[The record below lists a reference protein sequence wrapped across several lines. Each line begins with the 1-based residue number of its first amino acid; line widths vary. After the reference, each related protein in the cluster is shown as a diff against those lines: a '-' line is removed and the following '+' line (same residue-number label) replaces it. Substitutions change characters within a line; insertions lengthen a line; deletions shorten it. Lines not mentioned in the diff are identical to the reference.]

1 MIGFF
6 RKIRKQLADDNKP
19 LKYMR
24 YAIGEI
30 VLVVIGI
37 LIALSINNWNQEK
50 NDTKLSRDYLYRIQ
64 RDIVQD
70 AVSFKEIIKYNDS
83 LRNEIKELLVL
94 IYGEMDNVEQVI
106 RLCSTYDLALNQVFS
121 PDDNTYRG
129 MISSGAL
136 TLIKNVDLREA
147 IAELYSEYDQ
157 KRSIFKSNQDW
168 MDGIAIIVDTKTDLI
183 KFSKDINDI
192 YTQPKMFNEKDFA
205 FLKNT
210 EDEKFK
216 IIVRGIS
223 ATAWN
228 QKVSNGYYKEL
239 INKGHEVLNLI
250 EAELNE

>member
-1 MIGFF
+1 MINFF

-50 NDTKLSRDYLYRIQ
+50 NDNKLSRDYLYRIQ
-64 RDIVQD
+64 RDIIQD
-70 AVSFKEIIKYNDS
+70 TVSFNEIIKYNDS
-83 LRNEIKELLVL
+83 LRNEIKELLVFVYSE
-94 IYGEMDNVEQVI
+94 IDNVEQVVH
-106 RLCSTYDLALNQVFS
+106 LCSTYDLALNQIFS

-136 TLIKNVDLREA
+136 TLIKNLDLREA
-147 IAELYSEYDQ
+147 IAKLYSEYDL
-157 KRSIFKSNQDW
+157 KRSLFKSNKDW
-168 MDGIAIIVDTKTDLI
+168 MDGIAIIVDTKTDLL

-192 YTQPKMFNEKDFA
+192 YKQPKMLNEKDFA
-205 FLKNT
+205 FLNNP

-216 IIVRGIS
+216 IVVRGIS

-228 QKVSNGYYKEL
+228 QKVSNEYYKEL
-239 INKGHEVLNLI
+239 INNGQEVLDLI
-250 EAELNE
+250 EEELK